1 MSYFQNNYSKI
12 DLTPDSETKVQFRR
26 PQIGAIHSIASYFTR
41 SLERNDLDPAIIVLP
56 TGSGKTAVLVLSPF
70 LLKVKRV
77 LVITQSQIVRR
88 QIYSEFSELL
98 LLKKLKI
105 LPENMQSPRVYEL
118 DKMLKS
124 KKQWQ
129 ELMKNDVI
137 ISTPACISP
146 QYKKIYQTPKDA
158 FDLILYDEGHHLP
171 AKTWFSI
178 SNYFDSMEIL
188 FTATPFRNDK
198 KSIYGKII
206 YEFTISEAYKDKI
219 FGNIRYIPVEVS
231 SIEPNDIDIA
241 IAKKTE
247 EIFKQ
252 DRDNGY
258 EHLVL
263 VRSSKIEKSKELLE
277 IYNNNTDLSLKL
289 INSQHSQNTIQSILE
304 ELQEGNIDG
313 VIAVNIMNEGVDI
326 PNLKI
331 AAIHSAYKSLSIL
344 LQFIGRFA
352 RSGHE
357 KIGDAKFI
365 ATPQNVTINAIDLY
379 REDKKWQ
386 EIIPQL
392 YDSEIQEEVKLRDDI
407 YSFNAIEIDGATI
420 EEIITRLS
428 LFEFKPKKH
437 AKIYQIENTVDLQAN
452 LELKGWSIVK
462 KDFSSELSCIVF
474 LIKRV
479 EKPKWTTTNILS
491 NIDYQLIVIAY
502 FEESKLLFINSSIKS
517 DLIYDDIVKH
527 ISIGRYYPL
536 SSHEIFRA
544 LTYLESPEFYN
555 IGMKR
560 RTFGTS
566 SESYRM
572 ITGPKVENAIK
583 STDGYA
589 FERGYVVGKS
599 RSGVKSNTL
608 GVSSS
613 SKIWSYGRGLIPE
626 FVDWCSKFNIIL
638 SDDTIAIATG
648 TNLDKIKTG
657 SRLSRIPDN
666 VVFVNWN
673 DEIYKHSALGTY
685 KISEEFKEINLLD
698 FSLEII
704 DRDDD
709 SIHFKITNHEVE
721 WKCHFRLQ
729 TPLFFEDDSNPSI
742 LVEFKEQEHELIEFI
757 NTYPVQFYTRDL
769 SIITGLNISKTPSIN
784 ESFDRT
790 NIETMDWDNN
800 NVDITSEV
808 IGSSENGLSIQEF
821 LLEHYHESS
830 EIVFFDHR
838 KGEIADILLFNMN
851 QRNELLIEFVHI
863 KSSSQSNPG
872 QRMIDVDE
880 LFAQI
885 LRSIKWTQIEDLISR
900 IESRMVGSSYFYHGT
915 FDELIE
921 LKENYDSVTFQ
932 ILGVQPG
939 LSNNR
944 LNDRVLIPFQA
955 LSVFVSSFNIESVKL
970 LISE

>member
-1 MSYFQNNYSKI
+1 MSYFQKNYSKI
-12 DLTPDSETKVQFRR
+12 DLTPDSETKVQLRR

-77 LVITQSQIVRR
+77 LIITQSQIVRR
-88 QIYSEFSELL
+88 QIFREFNELL

-105 LPENMQSPRVYEL
+105 LPEKIPSPRVYEL

-124 KKQWQ
+124 EKQWQ

-146 QYKKIYQTPKDA
+146 QYKKIYQAPKEA
-158 FDLILYDEGHHLP
+158 FNLILYDEGHHLP
-171 AKTWFSI
+171 AKTWFGI

-198 KSIYGKII
+198 KSVYGKII
-206 YEFTISEAYKDKI
+206 YEFTISEAYKDEI
-219 FGNIRYIPVEVS
+219 FGNIKFIPVEVS

-247 EIFKQ
+247 EVFKQ
-252 DRDNGY
+252 DKDDGY

-277 IYNNNTDLSLKL
+277 IYNNHTDLSLKL
-289 INSQHSQNTIQSILE
+289 INSQHSQKTVQSILK
-304 ELQEGNIDG
+304 ELQEGKIDG
-313 VIAVNIMNEGVDI
+313 VIAVDIMNEGVDI

-352 RSGHE
+352 RTGQ

-386 EIIPQL
+386 EIIPKL
-392 YDSEIQEEVKLRDDI
+392 YDSKIKEEVELRKGI
-407 YSFNAIEIDGATI
+407 YSFNAIEIEGVTLDETI
-420 EEIITRLS
+420 ARLS

-437 AKIYQIENTVDLQAN
+437 VKVYQIENTVNLDAN

-462 KDFSSELSCIVF
+462 KDYSSKLSCVVF
-474 LIKRV
+474 LSKRI
-479 EKPKWTTTNILS
+479 EKPKWATTNILS
-491 NIDYQLIVIAY
+491 NIEYQLIVIVY
-502 FEESKLLFINSSIKS
+502 FEATKLLFINSSIKS
-517 DLIYDDIVKH
+517 DFIYDDIVKQ
-527 ISIGRYYPL
+527 ISSGGYYPL
-536 SSHEIFRA
+536 SADEINRA

-572 ITGPKVENAIK
+572 IAGPRVENAIK
-583 STDGYA
+583 SNDGYA
-589 FERGYVVGKS
+589 FERGHVIGKS
-599 RSGVKSNTL
+599 RSIGENNTL
-608 GVSSS
+608 GVSSL
-613 SKIWSYGRGLIPE
+613 SKIWSYGRGLIPQ
-626 FVDWCSKFNIIL
+626 FVDWCRIFNKIL
-638 SDDTIAIATG
+638 SDDTIDIETG

-657 SRLSRIPDN
+657 SRLPEIPNN
-666 VVFVNWN
+666 VVSVNWN
-673 DEIYKHSALGTY
+673 DEIYKHTALGRY
-685 KISEEFKEINLLD
+685 KISGELKEINLLD

-704 DRDDD
+704 PQAED
-709 SIHFKITNHEVE
+709 SIHFKIYNHEIE

-729 TPLFFEDDSNPSI
+729 SPLFFEDNSNPI
-742 LVEFKEQEHELIEFI
+742 IFVEFNEQERELLDLIKA
-757 NTYPVQFYTRDL
+757 YPVQFYTRDL
-769 SIITGLNISKTPSIN
+769 SIITGLNINKTPSTN
-784 ESFDRT
+784 ESFDRK
-790 NIETMDWDNN
+790 NIETVDWDNK
-800 NVDITSEV
+800 NVDITSEET
-808 IGSSENGLSIQEF
+808 GSSENGLSIQDF
-821 LLEHYHESS
+821 LLEHYRDSS
-830 EIVFFDHR
+830 EIVFFDHGT
-838 KGEIADILLFNMN
+838 GEIADILLFNMN
-851 QRNELLIEFVHI
+851 QRNKLFIEFVHI
-863 KSSSQSNPG
+863 KSSSEPIPG
-872 QRMIDVDE
+872 QRVKDVDE

-900 IESRMVGSSYFYHGT
+900 MKHRMKVGSKFDHGT
-915 FDELIE
+915 FDKLIE
-921 LKENYDSVTFQ
+921 LKENCNSITFR
-932 ILGVQPG
+932 IIGVQPG
-939 LSNNR
+939 LSKNR
-944 LNDRVLIPFQA
+944 LNERVLIQFQA
-955 LSVFVSSFNIESVKL
+955 LKDFVSSFNIESVTL

>member
-1 MSYFQNNYSKI
+1 MSYFQKNYSKI
-12 DLTPDSETKVQFRR
+12 DLTPDSETKIQFRR

-77 LVITQSQIVRR
+77 LIITQSQIVRR

-146 QYKKIYQTPKDA
+146 QYKNIYQAPKDA

-171 AKTWFSI
+171 AKTWFGI

-219 FGNIRYIPVEVS
+219 FGNIRFIPVEVS

-277 IYNNNTDLSLKL
+277 IYNSNTDLSLKL

-365 ATPQNVTINAIDLY
+365 AAPQKVTINAIDLY

-407 YSFNAIEIDGATI
+407 YSFNAIEIDGATL

-452 LELKGWSIVK
+452 LELRGS
-462 KDFSSELSCIVF
+462 F
-474 LIKRV
+474 L
-479 EKPKWTTTNILS
+479 
-491 NIDYQLIVIAY
+491 
-502 FEESKLLFINSSIKS
+502 
-517 DLIYDDIVKH
+517 
-527 ISIGRYYPL
+527 
-536 SSHEIFRA
+536 
-544 LTYLESPEFYN
+544 
-555 IGMKR
+555 
-560 RTFGTS
+560 
-566 SESYRM
+566 
-572 ITGPKVENAIK
+572 
-583 STDGYA
+583 
-589 FERGYVVGKS
+589 
-599 RSGVKSNTL
+599 
-608 GVSSS
+608 
-613 SKIWSYGRGLIPE
+613 
-626 FVDWCSKFNIIL
+626 
-638 SDDTIAIATG
+638 
-648 TNLDKIKTG
+648 
-657 SRLSRIPDN
+657 
-666 VVFVNWN
+666 
-673 DEIYKHSALGTY
+673 
-685 KISEEFKEINLLD
+685 
-698 FSLEII
+698 
-704 DRDDD
+704 
-709 SIHFKITNHEVE
+709 
-721 WKCHFRLQ
+721 
-729 TPLFFEDDSNPSI
+729 
-742 LVEFKEQEHELIEFI
+742 
-757 NTYPVQFYTRDL
+757 
-769 SIITGLNISKTPSIN
+769 
-784 ESFDRT
+784 
-790 NIETMDWDNN
+790 
-800 NVDITSEV
+800 
-808 IGSSENGLSIQEF
+808 
-821 LLEHYHESS
+821 
-830 EIVFFDHR
+830 
-838 KGEIADILLFNMN
+838 
-851 QRNELLIEFVHI
+851 
-863 KSSSQSNPG
+863 
-872 QRMIDVDE
+872 
-880 LFAQI
+880 
-885 LRSIKWTQIEDLISR
+885 
-900 IESRMVGSSYFYHGT
+900 
-915 FDELIE
+915 
-921 LKENYDSVTFQ
+921 NY
-932 ILGVQPG
+932 
-939 LSNNR
+939 
-944 LNDRVLIPFQA
+944 
-955 LSVFVSSFNIESVKL
+955 
-970 LISE
+970 